1 MREKSRVVWALAL
14 AVAEEVS
21 SQTRML
27 GMRLVLGRHR
37 EGPTFKYPS
46 TGSTTRPSVATDWC
60 GLTNPDEHTRGPTL
74 YLGDGLATPPT
85 VCANVQASCPY
96 EVDNGVGS
104 ARVATR
110 CGRVFGGACYPAT
123 CQTVANHQNLPAY
136 ARLSSVFSLTSSV
149 HRSWEPLLHRKRRD
163 ALVWI
168 TRLQGTLARQKRQ
181 S

>member
-14 AVAEEVS
+14 AVAGEAS

-27 GMRLVLGRHR
+27 SMRLVLGRHC

-60 GLTNPDEHTRGPTL
+60 GLTNPNEHTRGPTL
-74 YLGDGLATPPT
+74 SLGDGLATPPT
-85 VCANVQASCPY
+85 VCVNVQAKCPY
-96 EVDNGVGS
+96 EADNGVGS

-110 CGRVFGGACYPAT
+110 CGRVFGCACYPAT
-123 CQTVANHQNLPAY
+123 CQTKANHRNLPAY

-149 HRSWEPLLHRKRRD
+149 HRSRGPLLYHNRRD

-168 TRLQGTLARQKRQ
+168 TRLQGTSGRQKR
-181 S
+181 